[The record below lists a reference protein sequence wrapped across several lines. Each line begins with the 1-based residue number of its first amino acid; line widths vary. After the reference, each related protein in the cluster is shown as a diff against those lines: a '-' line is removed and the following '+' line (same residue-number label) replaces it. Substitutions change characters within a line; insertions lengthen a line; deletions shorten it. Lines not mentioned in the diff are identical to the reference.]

1 MLLLARNSLKEDTFI
16 IMVHTLLLWILVG
29 FLVGWMLA
37 FALLACSPIREKT
50 PEHEASATLPTQAA
64 AQKPPLPA
72 QIPVRLLTKLQ
83 ALPEDVG
90 WRK

>member
-29 FLVGWMLA
+29 LLVGWMLA
-37 FALLACSPIREKT
+37 FTLLACSPIREKT

-64 AQKPPLPA
+64 AKTV
-72 QIPVRLLTKLQ
+72 ITSTDTR
-83 ALPEDVG
+83 ALADKVASIT
-90 WRK
+90 